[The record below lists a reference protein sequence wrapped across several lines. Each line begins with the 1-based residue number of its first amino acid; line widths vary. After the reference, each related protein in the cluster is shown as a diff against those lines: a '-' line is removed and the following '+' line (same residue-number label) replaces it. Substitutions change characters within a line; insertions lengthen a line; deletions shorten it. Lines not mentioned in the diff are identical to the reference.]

1 MKLYENLVFG
11 SSGVIGTEFINK
23 LNIKNSLFTSRKKP
37 ITKKKIIWQK
47 IDLDH
52 NNLDKLPNKVKT
64 IFFFASPYYTDKNLK
79 EKDCFKKEL
88 LWLKK
93 IIKNINCEKFVFT
106 SSSSVYSNN
115 HQIGIY
121 KKKIEKELSLSKIKF
136 IQIWRPFSLVGFN
149 NRTLSDHFYN
159 VLIKNVLKKKK
170 KQITFHGSM
179 NDKRGYSSV
188 AKFTDEVYKKYK
200 INKSFIYNYRNKNL
214 IKLIKIIEIF
224 KLELKKN
231 KTKSFTYK
239 FKNLRSNKNFD
250 YKKLDKVKTIF
261 SNEKSERVLCNHF
274 DKVICNEKKL

>member
-1 MKLYENLVFG
+1 MPIICFEKKIILIIQTRLKKLCLKNLTIPISLQFNCKIYMMLYENLVFG

-47 IDLDH
+47 IDLDY

-79 EKDCFKKEL
+79 MKDCFKKEL

-136 IQIWRPFSLVGFN
+136 IQIWRPFSLIGFN
-149 NRTLSDHFYN
+149 NRSLSDHFYN
-159 VLIKNVLKKKK
+159 VLIKDVFKKKK
-170 KQITFHGSM
+170 ETNYLSW
-179 NDKRGYSSV
+179 
-188 AKFTDEVYKKYK
+188 KY
-200 INKSFIYNYRNKNL
+200 
-214 IKLIKIIEIF
+214 E
-224 KLELKKN
+224 
-231 KTKSFTYK
+231 
-239 FKNLRSNKNFD
+239 
-250 YKKLDKVKTIF
+250 
-261 SNEKSERVLCNHF
+261 
-274 DKVICNEKKL
+274 